1 MGIHISQIRNK
12 HSFLKLSLI
21 PITKQISLQF
31 VKYSSS
37 NPKLLFILVCADD
50 VLVSYLSLDLLHFCL
65 CVVRIWVC
73 FCFYLFILICMI
85 SLFFC
90 LFSSVH
96 THHAHF
102 FHSQNLF
109 FLEPFAGKWVTPM
122 AQSVLHF
129 RKRREKKHPTVLFLH
144 TTLIDLLRRTR
155 QSILKAIML
164 FHFDICSKVMV
175 SIINN
180 VISDHFQSIVL
191 CV

>member
-73 FCFYLFILICMI
+73 FCLLFIYFNMHDLLVFLSILFCSHPPCTFFPFTNFVLPWAFCRQMSYTHGTECFAFQKKERKETPHCFVLAYHLNRFTEKDKAVHLEGYNAI
-85 SLFFC
+85 SLWH
-90 LFSSVH
+90 LF
-96 THHAHF
+96 
-102 FHSQNLF
+102 
-109 FLEPFAGKWVTPM
+109 
-122 AQSVLHF
+122 
-129 RKRREKKHPTVLFLH
+129 
-144 TTLIDLLRRTR
+144 
-155 QSILKAIML
+155 
-164 FHFDICSKVMV
+164 
-175 SIINN
+175 
-180 VISDHFQSIVL
+180 
-191 CV
+191 